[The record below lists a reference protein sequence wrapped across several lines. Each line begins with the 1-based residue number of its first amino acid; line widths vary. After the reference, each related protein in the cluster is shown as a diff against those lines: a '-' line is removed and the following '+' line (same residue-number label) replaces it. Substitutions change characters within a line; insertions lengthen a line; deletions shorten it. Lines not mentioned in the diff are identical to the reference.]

1 MSLSDYDGQKAA
13 VASIQRRLD
22 GQLDTIRNTRSYS
35 DAGRKA
41 EMAKAVLAA
50 RAQVEG
56 LKSEF
61 AAERETRRKNLERI
75 AFGIIGEPSA
85 FDLMAARDA
94 QDRAAKIST
103 AEDAKAMLHRANQ
116 SNDES
121 LAKAVA
127 QAAFNKGWTEVA
139 NDYAD
144 MWGKRGA
151 LDLLADTNA
160 GPRTTL
166 ADTTV
171 FRIRNPAELGLGLE
185 SDSTLNNLVKDA
197 AG

>member
-50 RAQVEG
+50 RAQVER

-61 AAERETRRKNLERI
+61 AAERETRRDNLHRI
-75 AFGIIGEPSA
+75 IFGSPSGA
-85 FDLMAARDA
+85 SASELIANRDA
-94 QDRAAKIST
+94 QDRAAQVST
-103 AEDAKAMLHRANQ
+103 PEDAKAMLRRANQ
-116 SNDES
+116 NGDES
-121 LAKAVA
+121 LARAVA
-127 QAAFNKGWTEVA
+127 ESAFHRGWAEVA
-139 NDYAD
+139 QDYAD
-144 MWGKRGA
+144 QVGKRGA
-151 LDLLADTNA
+151 LEMLADTNV

-166 ADTTV
+166 ADSTV

-185 SDSTLNNLVKDA
+185 SESTLDNLAKGVA
-197 AG
+197 E

>member
-1 MSLSDYDGQKAA
+1 MKGPPAQCLSEDYDGKKAA

-22 GQLDTIRNTRSYS
+22 GQLDAIRSTRSYS

-50 RAQVEG
+50 RAQVEK
-56 LKSEF
+56 LRREF
-61 AAERETRRKNLERI
+61 VAERETRRKNLDRI
-75 AFGIIGEPSA
+75 VVRNHRRAKA
-85 FDLMAARDA
+85 FDLIATRDA

-116 SNDES
+116 SDDES

-139 NDYAD
+139 NNFAD
-144 MWGKRGA
+144 MWASAEPSTCSPTPTLGRA
-151 LDLLADTNA
+151 RLWPT
-160 GPRTTL
+160 PRSSESGTPQ
-166 ADTTV
+166 
-171 FRIRNPAELGLGLE
+171 N
-185 SDSTLNNLVKDA
+185 SDSGWNQRRR
-197 AG
+197 

>member
-1 MSLSDYDGQKAA
+1 MSLEDYDDKKAA
-13 VASIQRRLD
+13 VARIQRRLD
-22 GQLDTIRNTRSYS
+22 EQLDTIRNTRSYS
-35 DAGRKA
+35 DKGRKA

-50 RAQVEG
+50 RAQVEELRSG
-56 LKSEF
+56 F
-61 AAERETRRKNLERI
+61 VAERETRRKNLERI

-139 NDYAD
+139 NNFAD
-144 MWGKRGA
+144 MWDKRGA
-151 LDLLADTNA
+151 LDLLGDTNA
-160 GPRTTL
+160 GRNTTL
-166 ADTTV
+166 ADATV

-185 SDSTLNNLVKDA
+185 SESTLNNLVKDA